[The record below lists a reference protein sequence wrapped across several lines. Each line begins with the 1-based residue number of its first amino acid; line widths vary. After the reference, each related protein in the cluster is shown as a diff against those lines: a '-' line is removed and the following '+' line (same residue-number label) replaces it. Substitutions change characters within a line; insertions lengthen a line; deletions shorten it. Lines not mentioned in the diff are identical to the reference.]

1 MHAIFLGFVFGM
13 IFGHAPIIFPAV
25 LQRPIQYHPIFYL
38 PLALLQVSL
47 LLRLMGDL
55 FVWPVVRQWG
65 GLLNAIVL
73 LLFLGITAVAIF
85 RQR

>member
-1 MHAIFLGFVFGM
+1 
-13 IFGHAPIIFPAV
+13 
-25 LQRPIQYHPIFYL
+25 PIQYHPIFYL

-55 FVWPVVRQWG
+55 LVWPVVRQWG